1 MTDTADCNC
10 SAYLLWNP
18 YTFWTKK
25 EKGLHPHARVYFLS
39 LSLYFSSFLLG
50 RNQSGIA
57 PEPFRKKHRMIRE
70 IFKNRMITDCRSQTL
85 TSIRHETDYQKTRKI
100 LTRNSSD
107 AQRMASART
116 PIHLPKQKKSITIE
130 MIRTP
135 NVRQN
140 RTLEAHFTWAA
151 LYTACNCFIC
161 FPQ

>member
-25 EKGLHPHARVYFLS
+25 EKGLHPHARAYFLS

-57 PEPFRKKHRMIRE
+57 PEQFRKKHRMIRE
-70 IFKNRMITDCRSQTL
+70 LFKNRIITDCRSQTL
-85 TSIRHETDYQKTRKI
+85 TSIRHETDYQKKRKI
-100 LTRNSSD
+100 LTQYSSD

-116 PIHLPKQKKSITIE
+116 PIHLPKQKKSITID

-135 NVRQN
+135 NVGQN
-140 RTLEAHFTWAA
+140 RTFGCTSHGLLFN
-151 LYTACNCFIC
+151 TACNCFIC